1 MKAIYIRCTAYDSS
15 VLTTDGIYSN
25 NIISIEGNGKKPD
38 FTDAQFIKVTD
49 FSVDVEQTLN
59 IGSQSTGAGAGKIA
73 FNPLSIVKKMDA
85 VSPLFFAIAASGTP
99 FKTVEVFFTN
109 ESGVLYCK
117 QTYKLVAVKT
127 VSWLDDVE
135 YKSINETV
143 TFEYGGLVVSAFHKG
158 ADGQIHLIQ
167 NGWNSIRNVSDDQP
181 DQPIT

>member
-38 FTDAQFIKVTD
+38 FTDVQFIKVSD

-73 FNPLSIVKKMDA
+73 FNPLSIMKNMDA
-85 VSPLFFAIAASGTP
+85 VSPAFFSVAASGTP
-99 FKTVEVFFTN
+99 FKTVEVFITN
-109 ESGVLYCK
+109 ESGILYFK

-127 VSWLDDVE
+127 VSWSADVE
-135 YKSINETV
+135 HNSIIETV
-143 TFEYGGLVVSAFHKG
+143 TFEYGGLIVSAFHKG

-167 NGWNSIRNVSDDQP
+167 NGWNRVKNISDNQP